1 MIINLKGKTALVCG
15 STQGIGK
22 AIATQLAESGANVIL
37 AARNEDK
44 LKKVLSSLAPG
55 NHAYVSVDFND
66 TDALSQAMNE
76 LATNNT
82 IDIIIN
88 NSGGP
93 PAGMI
98 SNASLSEFETAFR
111 QHLLAN
117 HAIVSAFLEGMRQR
131 SFGRI
136 INIISTSVKIPLKG
150 LGVSNTIRGAVG
162 NWSKT
167 LANENAAYGIT
178 VNNILPG
185 ATQTERLN
193 NIISNKSTKQQ
204 LPLDEIEKEMLAEIP
219 AGRFGLPQEPAYAAT
234 FLASEFA
241 AYITGTNVVVD
252 GGRTGNL

>member
-1 MIINLKGKTALVCG
+1 MNINLKGKTALVCG
-15 STQGIGK
+15 STQGIGR

-37 AARNEDK
+37 AARNESK
-44 LKKVLSSLAPG
+44 LKEVLSTLAPG
-55 NHAYVSVDFND
+55 HHAYVSVDFND
-66 TDALSQAMNE
+66 TDALSQTMNA
-76 LATNNT
+76 LAANQTV
-82 IDIIIN
+82 DIIIN

-93 PAGMI
+93 PAGLI
-98 SNASLSEFETAFR
+98 SNAQLSEFENAFK

-117 HAIVSAFLEGMRQR
+117 HAIVTAFLEGMRQR
-131 SFGRI
+131 KFGRI

-167 LANENAAYGIT
+167 LANENAIFGIT

-204 LPLDEIEKEMLAEIP
+204 MPMDEIEKEMLAEIP
-219 AGRFGLPQEPAYAAT
+219 SGRFGLPQEPAYAAT

-241 AYITGTNVVVD
+241 AYITGTNIVVD

>member
-1 MIINLKGKTALVCG
+1 MNINLKGKTALVCG
-15 STQGIGK
+15 STQGIGR

-37 AARNEDK
+37 AARNETK
-44 LKKVLSSLAPG
+44 LKEVLTTLEPG
-55 NHAYVSVDFND
+55 NHAYVAVDFND
-66 TDALSQAMNE
+66 TDALSQAMDR
-76 LATNNT
+76 LASKHT

-98 SNASLSEFETAFR
+98 SNATLEEFETAFR

-117 HAIVSAFLEGMRQR
+117 HAIVSSFLAGMRQR
-131 SFGRI
+131 NFGRI

-167 LANENAAYGIT
+167 LANENASFGIT

-193 NIISNKSTKQQ
+193 NIISNKSNKQQ
-204 LPLDEIEKEMLAEIP
+204 LPMDEIEKDMLAEIP

-234 FLASEFA
+234 FLASDFA

>member
-1 MIINLKGKTALVCG
+1 MNIDLKGKTALVCG

-22 AIATQLAESGANVIL
+22 AIAIQLAACGANIIL
-37 AARNEDK
+37 AARNQEK
-44 LKKVLSSLAPG
+44 LKEVLISLPKG
-55 NHAYVSVDFND
+55 NHAYVAVDFND
-66 TDALSQAMNE
+66 TDALSQTMQY
-76 LATNNT
+76 LATKNH

-93 PAGMI
+93 PAGLI
-98 SNASLSEFETAFR
+98 SNAPLIEFESAFR

-117 HAIVSAFLEGMRQR
+117 HAIVMAFLEGMRKR
-131 SFGRI
+131 NYGRI

-167 LANENAAYGIT
+167 LANENAAFGIT

-193 NIISNKSTKQQ
+193 NIISNKSSKQQ
-204 LPLDEIEKEMLAEIP
+204 LPLDEIEKEMIAEIP
-219 AGRFGLPQEPAYAAT
+219 AARFGLPEEPAYAAA
-234 FLASEFA
+234 FLASDFA
-241 AYITGTNVVVD
+241 AYITGTNIVVD